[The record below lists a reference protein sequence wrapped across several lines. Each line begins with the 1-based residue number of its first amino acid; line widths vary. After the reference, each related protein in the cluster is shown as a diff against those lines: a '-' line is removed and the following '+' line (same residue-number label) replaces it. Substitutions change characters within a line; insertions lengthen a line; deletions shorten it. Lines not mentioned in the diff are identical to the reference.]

1 VKKVKVV
8 KMGFYAV
15 VAGLVVAATPA
26 AAQAQPA
33 APTAAQI
40 QARHAISALEGVL
53 ENAVR
58 YGAQML
64 EQRLRESNAAT
75 MAAAN
80 VGAAN
85 MVMLAGME
93 RARGFRLDNYG
104 VLFDVEFP
112 SMRRSMVWSLQ
123 QLERASSGNA
133 KIKAA
138 APAGSIQPREIYL
151 TEITNALTDA
161 IVDHGIPIGVG
172 ADEWLTVAARESVDR
187 RFVPADPNDTAMTI
201 ILRIKG
207 SDLAGLRDRKLAREE
222 ARKRVE
228 VKQY

>member
-1 VKKVKVV
+1 MKKVKVGKRSV
-8 KMGFYAV
+8 YV
-15 VAGLVVAATPA
+15 IVAGLVMGVAPA
-26 AAQAQPA
+26 AAQVKPA
-33 APTAAQI
+33 PPTAAQI

-64 EQRLRESNAAT
+64 EQRLRESNVAT
-75 MAAAN
+75 MAATNAA
-80 VGAAN
+80 AAN

-138 APAGSIQPREIYL
+138 APGGSIQPREIYL
-151 TEITNALTDA
+151 TEITTALTDA
-161 IVDHGIPIGVG
+161 IVDHGIPIGVA
-172 ADEWLTVAARESVDR
+172 ADEWLTVAARESGAR

-207 SDLAGLRDRKLAREE
+207 SALAALRERKLTREE